1 MGSGCSF
8 VRHPMPQPAQ
18 KFLGLFCL
26 AFMGFLTGMAED
38 AQKVTFH
45 VQLIRGADSD
55 KPDDPSWKAIG
66 PKLNK
71 NLRTV
76 FRWTNY
82 WEVKRESATLAKG
95 KVAKL
100 RLTPERT
107 VEIRLLDPP
116 NTQIR
121 LFHNGGVTRRAP
133 PPLRPHNNNPRGG
146 FQNGGPPMVDGPR
159 GEAPDAG

>member
-1 MGSGCSF
+1 
-8 VRHPMPQPAQ
+8 MPQPAQ

-45 VQLIRGADSD
+45 IQLIRGADSD
-55 KPDDPSWKAIG
+55 KPDDPSWKVIG

-107 VEIRLLDPP
+107 VEIRLLAPP

-121 LFHNGGVTRRAP
+121 LFHNGGLTRCSHQPIRQHMTILGGDSKSGDP
-133 PPLRPHNNNPRGG
+133 WFVVVRRDKPL
-146 FQNGGPPMVDGPR
+146 
-159 GEAPDAG
+159 DAD

>member
-1 MGSGCSF
+1 
-8 VRHPMPQPAQ
+8 
-18 KFLGLFCL
+18 
-26 AFMGFLTGMAED
+26 MGFLAGRAED

-82 WEVKRESATLAKG
+82 WEVKR
-95 KVAKL
+95 
-100 RLTPERT
+100 
-107 VEIRLLDPP
+107 
-116 NTQIR
+116 
-121 LFHNGGVTRRAP
+121 
-133 PPLRPHNNNPRGG
+133 
-146 FQNGGPPMVDGPR
+146 
-159 GEAPDAG
+159 

>member
-1 MGSGCSF
+1 
-8 VRHPMPQPAQ
+8 MPQPAQ
-18 KFLGLFCL
+18 KFLWLFCL
-26 AFMGFLTGMAED
+26 AFMGFLAGRAED

-107 VEIRLLDPP
+107 VEIKLLDPP

-121 LFHNGGVTRRAP
+121 LFHNGGLTRCSHQPIRQHMTILGGDSKSGDP
-133 PPLRPHNNNPRGG
+133 WFVVVRRDKPL
-146 FQNGGPPMVDGPR
+146 
-159 GEAPDAG
+159 DAD